1 MNEVGKIAAVGVVAA
16 LCALVIKKQAP
27 EIAMGLALT
36 AGAIILLSII
46 PGLSTVMACVDE
58 LAQTGGL
65 TTAVVSPVVKVA
77 GISVIT
83 HTAAEV
89 CKDAKEG
96 GLAGMVETAGTVMAL
111 IAAMPLLAAVLSVLN
126 GLI

>member
-46 PGLSTVMACVDE
+46 PGLSAVMAFVDE

>member
-1 MNEVGKIAAVGVVAA
+1 MNEVGKIA
-16 LCALVIKKQAP
+16 
-27 EIAMGLALT
+27 ALT

-46 PGLSTVMACVDE
+46 PGLSAVMAFVDE